1 MDPFHQIGALPGQ
14 GVTGQLA
21 QQLHRP
27 GVLGIEPPALHHLH
41 GDLADRQRR
50 RRRAQHLEHQPG
62 QFARLE
68 PAVGPAHRSWKDR
81 CRFELG
87 CEQPQDLVNMQQI
100 GPMLA
105 DPLLQIDDGARHL
118 GPLAARSDAGR
129 WGNRGSV
136 AADKAYGRPSQ
147 RVA

>member
-21 QQLHRP
+21 
-27 GVLGIEPPALHHLH
+27 
-41 GDLADRQRR
+41 QRR

-105 DPLLQIDDGARHL
+105 DPLLSMMVPDISAHL
-118 GPLAARSDAGR
+118 PHDRMRAG
-129 WGNRGSV
+129 GETV
-136 AADKAYGRPSQ
+136 VQ
-147 RVA
+147 